1 MTRVRSL
8 RFSVLCWLA
17 SLTARKEWLAWA
29 YPLPRCSCT
38 LRLFRFFP
46 WGKGTATYAK
56 LPSFYASILSFYAN
70 PNTDISQWSKQFYL
84 QCRFFMNMYF
94 GAFRF
99 FKWQGWSIDS
109 NSFGSLPSLEVCPD
123 IILISRIFKNVLRLG
138 ISQSRCTQV
147 FFEMGLLPCATIE
160 GRVSLVDTTKVD
172 SLLLIPQSP
181 LAVEDLNMSCSL
193 CWNWTSIWSIAV
205 LQPTP

>member
-1 MTRVRSL
+1 MTGVRSL
-8 RFSVLCWLA
+8 WFSALCWLA

-29 YPLPRCSCT
+29 YPLPRSSCT

-109 NSFGSLPSLEVCPD
+109 NSFGSLPSRLSGYNINIQNFQKSPSSRGIPEPMYPG
-123 IILISRIFKNVLRLG
+123 ILWKGFTTMPNYRRKGFPGWYDESWLTATNSTVPLSCR
-138 ISQSRCTQV
+138 
-147 FFEMGLLPCATIE
+147 GL
-160 GRVSLVDTTKVD
+160 K
-172 SLLLIPQSP
+172 
-181 LAVEDLNMSCSL
+181 
-193 CWNWTSIWSIAV
+193 
-205 LQPTP
+205 

>member
-8 RFSVLCWLA
+8 RFGVLYWLA

-29 YPLPRCSCT
+29 YPLPRSSCT

-46 WGKGTATYAK
+46 WGKGIATYAK

-123 IILISRIFKNVLRLG
+123 IILISRIFKKVLRLG
-138 ISQSRCTQV
+138 VSDVREPMYAGILWNGFTTMPNYRRKGFAGWYDESWLTATNSTVPFSCR
-147 FFEMGLLPCATIE
+147 GL
-160 GRVSLVDTTKVD
+160 KY
-172 SLLLIPQSP
+172 
-181 LAVEDLNMSCSL
+181 
-193 CWNWTSIWSIAV
+193 V
-205 LQPTP
+205 L